1 MAWAPRPVDLLLK
14 KRYSG
19 EIPAMADSP
28 RLKKIKSGVFSR
40 GLALAKVSVSAGAK
54 AASHA
59 VGGLF
64 STEEQKAESLKKLIF
79 DQVGML
85 SRELGQL
92 KGSLMKAG
100 QMLSM
105 YGEHFL
111 PPEANQL
118 LKSLQSQSPPLDWP
132 AIEKQLKRQLSA
144 EQLATVEIEHD
155 AIASASLGQVHRAR
169 RKSDGKLLAM
179 KIQYPGVD
187 QAIDSDISSLQ
198 SILSVSRL
206 IPAGPR
212 FDELFREVK
221 SMLKQEVDYRKEIV
235 ATDYF
240 RKAFADDSRF
250 IIPETF
256 PELSTGR
263 VLTTSFEEG
272 IAVDS
277 PEVLAL
283 PQERRNAIGLAVLD
297 AYFKELFELHHVQTD
312 PHFGNYRLQMGKDGA
327 ADRLV
332 MLDFGAVRKVPL
344 SFINP
349 YRKMIQ
355 ATLAQKDSEILAAA
369 TELGL
374 IQDGDPEEL
383 TRQFIDLC
391 YAIIEPFLGREWLQG
406 KFPKSAGLSS
416 EFFDAQGIYDWGKT
430 DLPKR
435 VARLGAKIIFSFRLR
450 VPPRE
455 LVFLDRKMGG
465 MFIFMHALR
474 VKADARDLFER
485 HLS

>member
-1 MAWAPRPVDLLLK
+1 
-14 KRYSG
+14 
-19 EIPAMADSP
+19 MADSS

-40 GLALAKVSVSAGAK
+40 GLALAKVSVAVGAK

-64 STEEQKAESLKKLIF
+64 SSPFSSDEEKAESLKRMIF

-111 PPEANQL
+111 PPEANQV

-132 AIEKQLKRQLSA
+132 AIEKQLKRQLTE
-144 EQLATVEIEHD
+144 EQLTQVEIEKESL
-155 AIASASLGQVHRAR
+155 ASASLGQVHRAR
-169 RKSDGKLLAM
+169 RKSDGKLLAI

-187 QAIDSDISSLQ
+187 KAIDSDISSLQ
-198 SILSVSRL
+198 SILSMSRL
-206 IPAGPR
+206 IPTGPR

-221 SMLKQEVDYRKEIV
+221 SMLKQEVDYRKELV

-240 RKAFADDSRF
+240 RNAFADDSRF
-250 IIPETF
+250 IIPETV
-256 PELSTGR
+256 PELSTAR
-263 VLTTSFEEG
+263 VLTTSWEDG
-272 IAVDS
+272 IPVDS

-283 PQERRNAIGLAVLD
+283 SQERRNAIGLAVLD
-297 AYFKELFELHHVQTD
+297 AYFRELFELHHVQTD
-312 PHFGNYRLQMGKDGA
+312 PHFGNYRLRMGISGA
-327 ADRLV
+327 PDRLV

-344 SFINP
+344 SFITP
-349 YRKMIQ
+349 YREMLQ
-355 ATLAQKDSEILAAA
+355 AALAQNEEGFLAAA
-369 TELGL
+369 KELGL
-374 IQDGDPEEL
+374 LQEGDPEDL
-383 TRQFIDLC
+383 VRQFTDLC
-391 YAIIEPFLGREWLQG
+391 YAIVEPFFGRELLQG
-406 KFPKSAGLSS
+406 NFPKSAGLSK
-416 EFFDAQGIYDWGKT
+416 EFFDAQGVYDWGRT

-435 VARLGAKIIFSFRLR
+435 VAKLGAKMIFSFRLR

-474 VKADARDLFER
+474 VKADAREILER
-485 HLS
+485 HLI

>member
-1 MAWAPRPVDLLLK
+1 
-14 KRYSG
+14 
-19 EIPAMADSP
+19 MAD
-28 RLKKIKSGVFSR
+28 LKKIKSGVFSR
-40 GLALAKVSVSAGAK
+40 GFALAKVSVSAGAK

-64 STEEQKAESLKKLIF
+64 SSEEEKAESLKKLIF

-85 SRELGQL
+85 TRELGQL

-118 LKSLQSQSPPLDWP
+118 LKTLQSQSPPLDWS
-132 AIEKQLKRQLSA
+132 AMEKQLKRQLTA
-144 EQLATVEIEHD
+144 EQLDQVEIEHT
-155 AIASASLGQVHRAR
+155 ALASASLGQVHRVR
-169 RKSDGKLLAM
+169 RKSDGRLLAM

-187 QAIDSDISSLQ
+187 KAIDSDISSLQ
-198 SILSVSRL
+198 SILTVSRL

-212 FDELFREVK
+212 FDELFREVRT
-221 SMLKQEVDYRKEIV
+221 MLKQEVDYRKELV

-240 RKAFADDSRF
+240 RKAFENDSRF
-250 IIPETF
+250 IVPETI
-256 PELSTGR
+256 PELSTAR

-277 PEVLAL
+277 SEVMAL
-283 PQERRNAIGLAVLD
+283 SQERRNAIGLAVLD
-297 AYFKELFELHHVQTD
+297 AYFRELLELHHVQTD
-312 PHFGNYRLQMGKDGA
+312 PHFGNYRLRMGKDGA
-327 ADRLV
+327 PDRLV

-344 SFINP
+344 SFIKP
-349 YRKMIQ
+349 YREMIR
-355 ATLAQKDSEILAAA
+355 ATLAQNDEGILDAAK
-369 TELGL
+369 ELGL
-374 IQDGDPEEL
+374 IEDGDPEDL
-383 TRQFIDLC
+383 TRQFTDLC
-391 YAIIEPFLGREWLQG
+391 YVIVEPFLGREYLQG
-406 KFPKSAGLSS
+406 KFPKSNGLST
-416 EFFDAQGIYDWGKT
+416 EFFDAQGMYDWGKT

-435 VARLGAKIIFSFRLR
+435 AARLGAKMIFSARLR

-474 VKADARDLFER
+474 VKADARELLDR
-485 HLS
+485 YLS

>member
-1 MAWAPRPVDLLLK
+1 MAWPPRPVDLILK

-19 EIPAMADSP
+19 QIPAMADIS

-40 GLALAKVSVSAGAK
+40 GLALAKVSVTAGAK
-54 AASHA
+54 AATHA

-64 STEEQKAESLKKLIF
+64 STEEEKAESLKKLIF

-132 AIEKQLKRQLSA
+132 AIEKQLKKQLSA
-144 EQLATVEIEHD
+144 EQLATVEIEQEP
-155 AIASASLGQVHRAR
+155 IASASLGQVHRAR

-206 IPAGPR
+206 IPTGPR

-221 SMLKQEVDYRKEIV
+221 SMLKQEVDYRKELV

-256 PELSTGR
+256 PELSSAR

-272 IAVDS
+272 ISVDS

-297 AYFKELFELHHVQTD
+297 AYFRELLELHHVQTD
-312 PHFGNYRLQMGKDGA
+312 PHFGNYRFQMGKDA
-327 ADRLV
+327 ASDRLI

-344 SFINP
+344 SFIKP

-355 ATLAQKDSEILAAA
+355 STLAQDEAGLLAAA
-369 TELGL
+369 KELGL
-374 IQDGDPEEL
+374 IQDGDPDEL
-383 TRQFIDLC
+383 TRQYIDLC
-391 YAIIEPFLGREWLQG
+391 YAIVEPFMGREYLQG
-406 KFPKSAGLSS
+406 TLPESAGIST
-416 EFFDAQGIYDWGKT
+416 EFYDAQGAYDWGRT
-430 DLPKR
+430 DLPRR
-435 VARLGAKIIFSFRLR
+435 VAKLGAKMIFAFRMR

>member
-1 MAWAPRPVDLLLK
+1 
-14 KRYSG
+14 
-19 EIPAMADSP
+19 MAD
-28 RLKKIKSGVFSR
+28 LKKIKSGVFSR
-40 GLALAKVSVSAGAK
+40 GLALAKVSVAAGAK
-54 AASHA
+54 AAGHA

-64 STEEQKAESLKKLIF
+64 SSEEEKAESLKKLIF

-132 AIEKQLKRQLSA
+132 AIEKQLKRQLSE
-144 EQLATVEIEHD
+144 EQLAQVEIEQ
-155 AIASASLGQVHRAR
+155 ISLASASLGQVHKAQ
-169 RKSDGKLLAM
+169 RKSDGRLLAM

-187 QAIDSDISSLQ
+187 KAIDSDISSLQ
-198 SILSVSRL
+198 SILSMSRL
-206 IPAGPR
+206 IPTGPR
-212 FDELFREVK
+212 FDDLFKEVK
-221 SMLKQEVDYRKEIV
+221 TMLKQEVDYRKELV

-240 RKAFADDSRF
+240 RKAFENDSRF
-250 IIPETF
+250 IVPETF
-256 PELSTGR
+256 PELSSAR

-277 PEVLAL
+277 PEVMAL
-283 PQERRNAIGLAVLD
+283 SQERRNAIGLAVLD
-297 AYFKELFELHHVQTD
+297 AYFKELFELQHVQTD
-312 PHFGNYRLQMGKDGA
+312 PHFGNYRFQMGKDGA
-327 ADRLV
+327 SDRLV
-332 MLDFGAVRKVPL
+332 MLDFGAVRKVPQ
-344 SFINP
+344 SFIQP
-349 YRKMIQ
+349 YRKMIR
-355 ATLAQKDSEILAAA
+355 ATLAQDDAGILAAA
-369 TELGL
+369 KELGL
-374 IQDGDPEEL
+374 VQDGDPEEL
-383 TRQFIDLC
+383 TRQFTDLC
-391 YAIIEPFLGREWLQG
+391 YVIVEPFLGRELLEG
-406 KFPKSAGLSS
+406 KFPKSNGLTS
-416 EFFDAQGIYDWGKT
+416 EFFDSNGIYDWGKT

-435 VARLGAKIIFSFRLR
+435 AARLGAKMIFSFRLR

-465 MFIFMHALR
+465 MFIFMHALQ
-474 VKADARDLFER
+474 VKADARHLLER